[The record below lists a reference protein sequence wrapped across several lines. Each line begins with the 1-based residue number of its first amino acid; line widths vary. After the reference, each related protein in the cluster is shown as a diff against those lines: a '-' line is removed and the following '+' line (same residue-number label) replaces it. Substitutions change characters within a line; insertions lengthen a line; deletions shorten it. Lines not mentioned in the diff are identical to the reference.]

1 VFFDRIMRWL
11 TIGGIIPVVCIEG
24 DVRDGR
30 AGRKSL
36 RGPQFRRRC
45 EDVKQLMG
53 NTHIWNILCVVP
65 QFFFLF
71 PLLKIRIPRHTR
83 IAQYQLTDTE
93 IVISYNMIHHF
104 THTHTH
110 TQMYLYVYM

>member
-53 NTHIWNILCVVP
+53 KHIYGIFYVSSLI
-65 QFFFLF
+65 FFFA
-71 PLLKIRIPRHTR
+71 IP
-83 IAQYQLTDTE
+83 
-93 IVISYNMIHHF
+93 HF
-104 THTHTH
+104 
-110 TQMYLYVYM
+110 